1 MGLVRAR
8 LSQRGIRASDT
19 GPTAS
24 SGSARVAVIVPVF
37 NAMPYLGELLDSLAA
52 QDLDPEHFE
61 LILVDDGST
70 DGGPQLMD
78 RFAAAHPGTR
88 VIRQRNSGWPGQ
100 PRNRGLAATEADYVF
115 FADAGDMLASHAL
128 RSMLDYAQLHQADM
142 VLPRIAGL
150 NGRPVN
156 RTLLAKNNPKAE
168 LREVFAT
175 LAPQKLIRRALI
187 ERLELRFPE
196 GRVRLEDGIFI
207 TACYLAAERT
217 AVLADDDY
225 YFLRARQDANNIS
238 ARKADPEGCTRSV
251 ARIAEQV
258 RAARLPADLEQGMV
272 LDLYRRKILR
282 TYRPGRW
289 LGMGRWRRR
298 SWLRAHAGF
307 VARFIPAQLESQL
320 GFPHRQ
326 RSAAL
331 RTGDARQMQA
341 WALLEQLLAAHWNVR
356 QDRQGGQAAGVPHF
370 VPAGPPPQL
379 AELILR
385 PRHGGA
391 DAALPLRPAA
401 DAFALH
407 GGQELQPSAPDIYD
421 VYVQA
426 SHRQVQGEPRRVR
439 VGRRDWAGHRFYA
452 TVNGYLSLDARPRD
466 GQAVA

>member
-1 MGLVRAR
+1 MAGSLRRCLGLVRAR

-115 FADAGDMLASHAL
+115 FADAGDMLARHAL
-128 RSMLDYAQLHQADM
+128 RSMLDHAQLHQADM

-175 LAPQKLIRRALI
+175 LAPQKHIRRALI

-196 GRVRLEDGIFI
+196 GRVRLEDCIFI
-207 TACYLAAERT
+207 TACYLAAEGI

-225 YFLRARQDANNIS
+225 YFLRGHQDANNIS
-238 ARKADPEGCTRSV
+238 ARKADPESYTRSV

-298 SWLRAHAGF
+298 SWN
-307 VARFIPAQLESQL
+307 
-320 GFPHRQ
+320 
-326 RSAAL
+326 RSLAS
-331 RTGDARQMQA
+331 RTGSARRRCSSSCWPHTGMCG
-341 WALLEQLLAAHWNVR
+341 R
-356 QDRQGGQAAGVPHF
+356 TGRAGKLQESRTSF
-370 VPAGPPPQL
+370 LPA
-379 AELILR
+379 R
-385 PRHGGA
+385 R
-391 DAALPLRPAA
+391 RSW
-401 DAFALH
+401 
-407 GGQELQPSAPDIYD
+407 PS
-421 VYVQA
+421 
-426 SHRQVQGEPRRVR
+426 
-439 VGRRDWAGHRFYA
+439 
-452 TVNGYLSLDARPRD
+452 
-466 GQAVA
+466 

>member
-1 MGLVRAR
+1 M
-8 LSQRGIRASDT
+8 
-19 GPTAS
+19 
-24 SGSARVAVIVPVF
+24 VPVF

-78 RFAAAHPGTR
+78 RFAAAHPRTR

-298 SWLRAHAGF
+298 SWN
-307 VARFIPAQLESQL
+307 
-320 GFPHRQ
+320 
-326 RSAAL
+326 RSLAS
-331 RTGDARQMQA
+331 RTGSARRRCAPGMPGRCRRGRCSSSC
-341 WALLEQLLAAHWNVR
+341 WPR
-356 QDRQGGQAAGVPHF
+356 TGMCGRTGRAGKPQESRTSF
-370 VPAGPPPQL
+370 LPA
-379 AELILR
+379 R
-385 PRHGGA
+385 R
-391 DAALPLRPAA
+391 RSW
-401 DAFALH
+401 
-407 GGQELQPSAPDIYD
+407 PS
-421 VYVQA
+421 
-426 SHRQVQGEPRRVR
+426 
-439 VGRRDWAGHRFYA
+439 
-452 TVNGYLSLDARPRD
+452 
-466 GQAVA
+466 